1 MTAAG
6 SGSVQLAALA
16 VRLKVAGDKTL
27 RRELLRGL
35 KSGAE
40 PLVPLVKAAALEKL
54 PHKGGLNE
62 QVAGQKVTVQVRMG
76 ARTAGVRMTT
86 TAPDTKQT
94 DAGFVRHPVF
104 ARKTVT
110 KTKDAKGKTKKT
122 SKYTLLN
129 GGGYASALGYGDAVK
144 VPWVTQKIPAAKG
157 WWSETLANG
166 APIVQPDLAAA
177 MERVALE
184 IQGGI

>member
-1 MTAAG
+1 MATVAG
-6 SGSVQLAALA
+6 SGSAQLAALA

-104 ARKTVT
+104 GNRK
-110 KTKDAKGKTKKT
+110 K
-122 SKYTLLN
+122 
-129 GGGYASALGYGDAVK
+129 
-144 VPWVTQKIPAAKG
+144 WVVQKIPKAKG
-157 WWSETLANG
+157 WWSQTLTDG
-166 APIVQPDLAAA
+166 GPLVHPELLAA
-177 MERVALE
+177 MERVA
-184 IQGGI
+184 IQVQAGL